1 MMCDRCAGTMIPVL
15 GGDHACCTEC
25 GEIQEMMDLRFSSL
39 PEQREYEEWSDAVEL
54 DFSQW

>member
-25 GEIQEMMDLRFSSL
+25 GEMQDMMDLRFSSL

-54 DFSQW
+54 DFS